1 MGYESIALK
10 AVNHVGWLE
19 YRKAP
24 VNAVDPPMVLEI
36 IAGLKQLSA
45 DPDVRV
51 IVLASALE
59 KYFCVGA
66 DLKVFDG
73 ITPEGM
79 GHWASACHEMVFLVR
94 QAPKPVLA
102 AIHGTAVGGGLEL
115 TLHCD
120 LRFAA
125 TDARLGQPEIDI
137 NFIPPVGATQALVRL
152 LGRPGAIR
160 YLYDGKLVSA
170 QDALR
175 MGLVDALHPPESLRA
190 EVQAYAETLAQKPPE
205 ALEAIRKSITEGMDL
220 PFRDGLRIEK
230 QWVVRLA
237 GTRNFREGV
246 TAFLAKR
253 KPKWSWE

>member
-1 MGYESIALK
+1 MGYESIALNV
-10 AVNHVGWLE
+10 VNHVGWLD
-19 YRKAP
+19 YNKPP
-24 VNAVDPPMVLEI
+24 VNAFDQAMVQETA
-36 IAGLKQLSA
+36 AGLAQLSA

-59 KYFCVGA
+59 KFFCVGA
-66 DLKVFDG
+66 DLKVFAG

-79 GHWASACHEMVFLVR
+79 GAWADLCHEMVFRVR

-137 NFIPPVGATQALVRL
+137 NFIPPVAATQALVRL

-160 YLYDGKLVSA
+160 YLYEGKLVPA
-170 QDALR
+170 QEALR
-175 MGLVDALHPPESLRA
+175 MGLVDVLHPPEVLRA
-190 EVQAYAETLAQKPPE
+190 EVQAYAEALAQKPPE
-205 ALEAIRKSITEGMDL
+205 ALEAIRRSITEGMDL
-220 PFRDGLRIEK
+220 PFRDALRIEK
-230 QWVVRLA
+230 QWVVRLV

-246 TAFLAKR
+246 EAFLGKR
-253 KPKWSWE
+253 KPRWNWE